1 MIRDKIISIDNAKE
15 IRLGSKNLISVNI
28 SNQEIYIK
36 DLLKT
41 KASISINEIKD
52 SVKAFYSVYQT
63 ESKEDDD
70 VLDKQSAI
78 ILKKLSEQ
86 NYISIV
92 NDKCIYNKLTENY
105 PNTEIGNLLN
115 DSLFSDKIYP
125 YFIEAFN
132 IKGGEFL
139 ENYATELISK
149 LLEKEGKTINSKN
162 VCGGSND
169 NGIDGIIKSLQL
181 IDDKGR
187 VHRLPYNELAEK
199 DCVKECKGLPRSYVI
214 KKGYLKLIPAP
225 DKEYTLKVCVS
236 TTDLVAA
243 DNDIGRSTIEHID
256 DSVLA
261 DNRFCN
267 LVILKAATFVFGR
280 CQNPNAQIYANLY
293 EARLATYLE
302 HDLKTLES
310 YRGFNRGGGH
320 FRTDQG
326 LLGDGGFY

>member
-1 MIRDKIISIDNAKE
+1 MLVNDMYDKLALITGFPVYTNATDCPDINRFLLE
-15 IRLGSKNLISVNI
+15 MLSEGLQSTVDDLYI
-28 SNQEIYIK
+28 SN
-36 DLLKT
+36 
-41 KASISINEIKD
+41 N
-52 SVKAFYSVYQT
+52 
-63 ESKEDDD
+63 
-70 VLDKQSAI
+70 VLERNDTI
-78 ILKKLSEQ
+78 IT
-86 NYISIV
+86 N
-92 NDKCIYNKLTENY
+92 
-105 PNTEIGNLLN
+105 PNNN
-115 DSLFSDKIYP
+115 RY
-125 YFIEAFN
+125 
-132 IKGGEFL
+132 
-139 ENYATELISK
+139 
-149 LLEKEGKTINSKN
+149 
-162 VCGGSND
+162 
-169 NGIDGIIKSLQL
+169 GIDGIVKSLQL

-310 YRGFNRGGGH
+310 CRGFNRGGGH

>member
-1 MIRDKIISIDNAKE
+1 MLVNDMYDKLALITGFPVYTNATDCPDINRFLLE
-15 IRLGSKNLISVNI
+15 MLSEGLQSTVDDLYI
-28 SNQEIYIK
+28 SN
-36 DLLKT
+36 
-41 KASISINEIKD
+41 N
-52 SVKAFYSVYQT
+52 
-63 ESKEDDD
+63 
-70 VLDKQSAI
+70 VLERNDTI
-78 ILKKLSEQ
+78 IT
-86 NYISIV
+86 N
-92 NDKCIYNKLTENY
+92 
-105 PNTEIGNLLN
+105 PNNN
-115 DSLFSDKIYP
+115 RY
-125 YFIEAFN
+125 
-132 IKGGEFL
+132 
-139 ENYATELISK
+139 
-149 LLEKEGKTINSKN
+149 
-162 VCGGSND
+162 
-169 NGIDGIIKSLQL
+169 GIDGIIKSLQL

-187 VHRLPYNELAEK
+187 VHRLPYNERAFK
-199 DCVKECKGLPRSYVI
+199 DRVPDVEHVLNEDDEEVDVELGKGMPKSYVI

-236 TTDLVAA
+236 TTSLVAA

-256 DSVLA
+256 DTVLA

-293 EARLATYLE
+293 ETRLATYLE